1 MCEVTLNRGNMK
13 NILIRLVVNSAA
25 LLVAVNIIS
34 GINIP
39 TWGVLIAT
47 AIVIGLLN
55 AVLKPVLI
63 LLTLPIN
70 ILTLGIFTLF
80 INAFLF
86 YLTSKIIIEFTVG
99 GFWDAFWGAVL
110 FSIVS
115 IILNVIIGSNE
126 MRNLQDE
133 NRR

>member
-1 MCEVTLNRGNMK
+1 MK
-13 NILIRLVVNSAA
+13 NVLIRLTVNSAA
-25 LLVAVNIIS
+25 LLVAVNIVP

-39 TWGVLIAT
+39 TWGVLIAA

-63 LLTLPIN
+63 FLTLPIN
-70 ILTLGIFTLF
+70 VLTLGIFTLF

-86 YLTSKIIIEFTVG
+86 YLTSKIIKEFAVG
-99 GFWDAFWGAVL
+99 GFWDAFWGATL

-126 MRNLQDE
+126 MRNLHDA